1 MKQTRFATLLSLILS
16 LSLLL
21 AGCSGGSGGG
31 QNQSP
36 APSGGGG
43 KEDTPLKVGLIVS
56 GTVNDNGWCASA
68 YDGLLAIQEQFGAD
82 INYVE
87 NVGMSDI
94 ESQLINYGE
103 EGYDVVFCHGF
114 EYTDSVMKVGPT
126 YPDTWYAVNSTDAA
140 VQEPNVLSVSQNN
153 LHKGFLAGVVAAL
166 VTESNTIGAI
176 GGTDIPAVQLSL
188 EGAVVGAKYINP
200 DINVITT
207 ITGDNED
214 TTAAL
219 EVANAMA
226 NQGADVLI
234 PVLGSAGLAT
244 LTVAEE
250 QGLLV
255 VGTNSDMH
263 EFGPDVVVNSSIAG
277 FVDAMPAIMRELQ
290 AGKLEPK
297 AYSFGIAEDVVKLV
311 SFYEFG
317 EKLPQETLDK
327 VSEIVE
333 SVKNGTLVVEDLP
346 K

>member
-1 MKQTRFATLLSLILS
+1 MKRNRFASALSLL
-16 LSLLL
+16 LVLVLLL
-21 AGCSGGSGGG
+21 AGCSSGQGEGSTPGSDTPEDGGG
-31 QNQSP
+31 
-36 APSGGGG
+36 A
-43 KEDTPLKVGLIVS
+43 LKVGLVVS

-68 YDGLLAIQEQFGAD
+68 YQGLQAIESEFGAD

-103 EGYDVVFCHGF
+103 AGYDIVFCHGF
-114 EYTDSVMKVGPT
+114 EYTDSVLKVAPS
-126 YPDTWYAVNSTDAA
+126 YPDTWFAVNSTDGA
-140 VQEPNVLSVSQNN
+140 VQEPNVLSVNQNN

-166 VTESNTIGAI
+166 VSESGIIGTI

-188 EGAVVGAKYINP
+188 EGVEVGAKYINP
-200 DINVITT
+200 DITVIST

-244 LTVAEE
+244 ITVAQE

-263 EFGPDVVVNSSIAG
+263 EYGPDVVVTSSVAG
-277 FVDAMPAIMRELQ
+277 FVSAMPAVVQEL
-290 AGKLEPK
+290 ADGALEAK
-297 AYSFGIAEDVVKLV
+297 V
-311 SFYEFG
+311 YEFG
-317 EKLPQETLDK
+317 IEEDVIALTSFYDFEETLPQETLDR
-327 VSEIVE
+327 VNEIIEGVKSGEVE
-333 SVKNGTLVVEDLP
+333 VGSGSY
-346 K
+346 